1 MGILDWFINRPAQF
15 DTDRV
20 SATMIRGATEKAIA
34 LTNPRLSVLPSCH
47 ARLAPAVDTTIR
59 YLRAMVEELPAARP
73 VSPAIWSSDR
83 AWRAFF
89 VAPSDI
95 PSALGRSENLRTLFA
110 KYPLLDEA
118 CVLLGMRFSEQRL
131 FGIALHGEIVR
142 RDVVQTCV
150 SFADH
155 RVHVCAQDEVELRR
169 LVGVQAFEYVLAQ
182 ALSQI
187 AEARVE
193 RQELEG
199 NRALIRARLRLLRR
213 QGPGLGAIFAGAPA
227 GASEQAELQEKLL
240 ENERQLETL
249 GDSQAALEMEL
260 ESLKEVLEH
269 PERCLCVAQ
278 KHLRLDTMNVLS
290 DGTSED
296 HVAEVSFSL
305 AELAGAQPLQ
315 RAFVLARFARAE
327 MPSPTI
333 NFDAAARYL

>member
-1 MGILDWFINRPAQF
+1 MGILDWFMNRPAQF

-20 SATMIRGATEKAIA
+20 SETMIRGATEKAIT

-59 YLRAMVEELPAARP
+59 YLRAMVEELPGARP
-73 VSPAIWSSDR
+73 VSPAIWSADR
-83 AWRAFF
+83 ALRAFF

-95 PSALGRSENLRTLFA
+95 HSSLGRSENLRTLFA
-110 KYPLLDEA
+110 KYPVLDEA
-118 CVLLGMRFSEQRL
+118 CVLMGMSFNEQRV

-142 RDVVQTCV
+142 RDVVQTRV
-150 SFADH
+150 SFSDH
-155 RVHVCAQDEVELRR
+155 RAHICAQDEAELRR
-169 LVGVQAFEYVLAQ
+169 LIGAQAFEYVLAQ

-187 AEARVE
+187 AEVRVE
-193 RQELEG
+193 RQELEA

-213 QGPGLGAIFAGAPA
+213 QGPGLGSMFAGAPA
-227 GASEQAELQEKLL
+227 GASEQAELQAKLL
-240 ENERQLETL
+240 ENERQLEAI

-260 ESLKEVLEH
+260 ECLKEVLEH
-269 PERCLCVAQ
+269 PQRSLSVAQ

-290 DGTSED
+290 DDASSD
-296 HVAEVSFSL
+296 RAADVSFSL
-305 AELAGAQPLQ
+305 AELSGPQPLQ

-327 MPSPTI
+327 MASPTI